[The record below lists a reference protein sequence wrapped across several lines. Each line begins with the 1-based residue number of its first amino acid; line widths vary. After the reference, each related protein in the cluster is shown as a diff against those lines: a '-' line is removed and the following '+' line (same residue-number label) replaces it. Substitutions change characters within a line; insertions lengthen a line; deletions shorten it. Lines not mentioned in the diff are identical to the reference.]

1 MFDKALTRL
10 SGFRYIVGVLAGLD
24 ILQAFFII
32 GQAYFLSLSITHI
45 WEGNPFKSQ
54 ITFVVLFFLCH
65 FGRHLMTFF
74 KDRLLDDFSAR
85 EAKLMRQQLLKK
97 LFDLGPV
104 IVQKEGTG
112 NTITMTLDG
121 ITLVENYIHLILS
134 KMINMSI
141 IPWIILVFVF
151 YLDWESGLILLIV
164 FPIIIIFMIILGLA
178 AQARADKQYA
188 SFQVLSNHFL
198 DTLRGIDT
206 LKFLGISKRYAN
218 SIYQTSENFRKATM
232 SALKIGI
239 LSTFALDFFTTL
251 SIAVVAVFLGLRLIK
266 GEFELLPALT
276 VLILAPEYFLPVR
289 DFSSDY
295 HATLDGK
302 NAMQAIQKVLT
313 QDSIRK
319 EQVQIAP
326 WGSESRLTLENIA
339 IAYKDKRI
347 LEGTSY
353 QVTGFQKIGLIGM
366 SGSGKSSLTNL
377 ISGFLDTASGQIS
390 VDGQSVGN
398 LDQDD
403 WQKQVIYIPQ
413 SPYLFDL
420 SLRDNIAFYTP
431 DAPLED
437 IQKAIA
443 VVGLESFVAS
453 LPEGIDTIIGSGS
466 RPLSGGQAQRIAL
479 ARAFLDKSR
488 RIMILDEPTAHL
500 DIETELEL
508 KEKILPLF
516 QDRLVFLATHRLH
529 WLGDMDEILV
539 LSQGRLVEV
548 GSYKDLLEQKG
559 QLYQLVTAMGGDSNV
574 SY

>member
-10 SGFRYIVGVLAGLD
+10 SGFKHIVGVLAGLD

-32 GQAYFLSLSITHI
+32 GQAYYLSVAITRI
-45 WEGNPFKSQ
+45 WEGNPLDKQLIWVF
-54 ITFVVLFFLCH
+54 LFFLCH
-65 FGRHLMTFF
+65 LGRHLMTFF

-85 EAKLMRQQLLKK
+85 EAKNMRQQLLKK

-112 NTITMTLDG
+112 NTITMALDG
-121 ITLVENYIHLILS
+121 VTLVENYIHLILS
-134 KMINMSI
+134 KMINLSI
-141 IPWIILVFVF
+141 IPWVIVAFVF
-151 YLDWESGLILLIV
+151 YLDWQSGLILLIV

-178 AQARADKQYA
+178 AQTRADKQYA
-188 SFQVLSNHFL
+188 TYQILSNHFL
-198 DTLRGIDT
+198 DTLRGLDT
-206 LKFLGISKRYAN
+206 LKFLGISQPYGS
-218 SIYQTSENFRKATM
+218 SIYQTSEQFRKATM
-232 SALKIGI
+232 SALRIGI

-276 VLILAPEYFLPVR
+276 ILILASEYFLPVR

-302 NAMQAIQKVLT
+302 NAMQAIQKVLA

-319 EQVQIAP
+319 EQVKIAN
-326 WGSESRLTLENIA
+326 WDSASQLRLENIA
-339 IAYKDKRI
+339 IAYEDKNI

-353 QVTGFQKIGLIGM
+353 KVTGFQKIALVGM
-366 SGSGKSSLTNL
+366 SGSGKSSLINL
-377 ISGFLDTASGQIS
+377 LSGFLDTASGSIS
-390 VDGQSVGN
+390 VDGQPVAN

-413 SPYLFDL
+413 SPYLFNL

-431 DAPLED
+431 EASLEA
-437 IQKAIA
+437 IQEAIT
-443 VVGLESFVAS
+443 VVGLESFVDT
-453 LPEGIDTIIGSGS
+453 LPQGLDTVIGSGS

-479 ARAFLDKSR
+479 ARAFLDQSR
-488 RIMILDEPTAHL
+488 RILILDEPTAHL

-508 KEKILPLF
+508 KDKILPLF
-516 QDRLVFLATHRLH
+516 KDRLVFLATHRLH
-529 WLGDMDEILV
+529 WLRDMDEILV
-539 LSQGRLVEV
+539 LNQGQVVEV
-548 GSYKDLLEQKG
+548 GAYEHLLGQKG
-559 QLYQLVTAMGGDSNV
+559 YLYQLVTAMGGDTSV
-574 SY
+574 

>member
-10 SGFRYIVGVLAGLD
+10 SGFKHIVGVLAGLD

-32 GQAYFLSLSITHI
+32 GQAYYLSVAITRI
-45 WEGNPFKSQ
+45 WEGNPLDKQLIWVF
-54 ITFVVLFFLCH
+54 LFFLCH
-65 FGRHLMTFF
+65 LGRHLMTFF

-85 EAKLMRQQLLKK
+85 EAKNMRQQLLKK

-112 NTITMTLDG
+112 NTITMALDG
-121 ITLVENYIHLILS
+121 VTLVENYIHLILS
-134 KMINMSI
+134 KMINLSI
-141 IPWIILVFVF
+141 IPWVIVAFVF
-151 YLDWESGLILLIV
+151 YLDWQSGFILLIV

-188 SFQVLSNHFL
+188 TYQILSNHFL
-198 DTLRGIDT
+198 DTLRGLDT
-206 LKFLGISKRYAN
+206 LKFLGISQPYGS
-218 SIYQTSENFRKATM
+218 SIYQTSEQFRKATM
-232 SALKIGI
+232 SALRIGI

-276 VLILAPEYFLPVR
+276 ILILAPEYFLPVR

-302 NAMQAIQKVLT
+302 NAMQAIQKVLA

-319 EQVQIAP
+319 EQVKIAN
-326 WGSESRLTLENIA
+326 WDSASQLRLENIA
-339 IAYKDKRI
+339 IAYEDKNI

-353 QVTGFQKIGLIGM
+353 QVTGFQKIALVGM
-366 SGSGKSSLTNL
+366 SGSGKSSLINL
-377 ISGFLDTASGQIS
+377 LSGFLDTASGSIS
-390 VDGQSVGN
+390 VDGQPVAN

-413 SPYLFDL
+413 SPYLFNL

-431 DAPLED
+431 DASLEA
-437 IQKAIA
+437 IQEAIT
-443 VVGLESFVAS
+443 VVGLESFVDT
-453 LPEGIDTIIGSGS
+453 LPQGLDTVIGSGS

-479 ARAFLDKSR
+479 ARAFLDQSR
-488 RIMILDEPTAHL
+488 RILILDEPTAHL

-508 KEKILPLF
+508 KDKILPLF
-516 QDRLVFLATHRLH
+516 KDRLVFLATHRLH
-529 WLGDMDEILV
+529 WLRDMDEILV
-539 LSQGRLVEV
+539 LNQGQVVEV
-548 GSYKDLLEQKG
+548 GAYEHLLGQKG
-559 QLYQLVTAMGGDSNV
+559 YLYQLVTAMGGDTSV
-574 SY
+574 

>member
-10 SGFRYIVGVLAGLD
+10 SGFKHIVGVLAGLD
-24 ILQAFFII
+24 ILQALFII
-32 GQAYFLSLSITHI
+32 GQAYYLSVAITRI
-45 WEGNPFKSQ
+45 WEGNPLDKQLIWVF
-54 ITFVVLFFLCH
+54 LFFLCH
-65 FGRHLMTFF
+65 LGRHLMTFF

-85 EAKLMRQQLLKK
+85 EAQNMRQQLLKK

-112 NTITMTLDG
+112 NTITMALDG
-121 ITLVENYIHLILS
+121 VTLVENYIHLILS
-134 KMINMSI
+134 KMINLSI
-141 IPWIILVFVF
+141 IPWVIVAFVF
-151 YLDWESGLILLIV
+151 YLDWQSGLILLIV

-188 SFQVLSNHFL
+188 TYQILSNHFL
-198 DTLRGIDT
+198 DTLRGLDT
-206 LKFLGISKRYAN
+206 LKFLGISQPYGS
-218 SIYQTSENFRKATM
+218 SIYQTSEQFRKATM
-232 SALKIGI
+232 SALRIGI

-276 VLILAPEYFLPVR
+276 ILILAPEYFLPVR

-302 NAMQAIQKVLT
+302 NAMQAIQKVLA

-319 EQVQIAP
+319 EQVKIAN
-326 WGSESRLTLENIA
+326 WDSASQLRLENIA
-339 IAYKDKRI
+339 IAYEDKNI

-353 QVTGFQKIGLIGM
+353 QVTGFQKIALVGM
-366 SGSGKSSLTNL
+366 SGSGKSSLINL
-377 ISGFLDTASGQIS
+377 LSGFLDTASGSIS
-390 VDGQSVGN
+390 VDGQPVAN

-413 SPYLFDL
+413 SPYLFNL

-431 DAPLED
+431 DASLEA
-437 IQKAIA
+437 IQEAIT
-443 VVGLESFVAS
+443 VVGLESFVDT
-453 LPEGIDTIIGSGS
+453 LPQGLDTVIGSGS

-479 ARAFLDKSR
+479 ARAFLDQSR
-488 RIMILDEPTAHL
+488 RILILDEPTAHL

-508 KEKILPLF
+508 KDKILPLF
-516 QDRLVFLATHRLH
+516 KDRLVFLATHRLH
-529 WLGDMDEILV
+529 WLRDMDEILV
-539 LSQGRLVEV
+539 LNQGQVVEV
-548 GSYKDLLEQKG
+548 GAYEHLLGQKG
-559 QLYQLVTAMGGDSNV
+559 YLYQLVTAMGGDTSV
-574 SY
+574 

>member
-10 SGFRYIVGVLAGLD
+10 SGFKQIVGLLVGLD

-32 GQAYFLSLSITHI
+32 GQAYFLSLSITRV
-45 WEGNPFKSQ
+45 WEGNPLKQQ
-54 ITFVVLFFLCH
+54 IVWIILFFLCH
-65 FGRHLMTFF
+65 LGRHVMTFF
-74 KDRLLDDFSAR
+74 KDNILDDFSAR
-85 EAKLMRQQLLKK
+85 EAKLMRQKLLKK

-112 NTITMTLDG
+112 NTITMALDG
-121 ITLVENYIHLILS
+121 IDLVENYIHLILS

-141 IPWIILVFVF
+141 IPWIILAFVF
-151 YLDWESGLILLIV
+151 LLDWESGLTLLIV

-178 AQARADKQYA
+178 AQARADKQYE
-188 SFQVLSNHFL
+188 SYQVLSNHFL

-206 LKFLGISKRYAN
+206 LKFLGISKRYGN

-232 SALKIGI
+232 SALRIGI

-266 GEFELLPALT
+266 GEFDLLPALT

-302 NAMQAIQKVLT
+302 NAMQAIGKILN
-313 QDSIRK
+313 QDSIRGQ
-319 EQVQIAP
+319 QVAIDTWSASSQL
-326 WGSESRLTLENIA
+326 SLENIA
-339 IAYKDKRI
+339 ISYEDKTI

-353 QVTGFQKIGLIGM
+353 QVKGFKTVGLIGM
-366 SGSGKSSLTNL
+366 SGSGKSSLINL
-377 ISGFLDTASGQIS
+377 ISGFLDKPAGEILI
-390 VDGQSVGN
+390 DGEEVPN
-398 LDQDD
+398 LNQDG

-420 SLRDNIAFYTP
+420 SLKANIAFYTP
-431 DAPLED
+431 EATLED
-437 IQKAIA
+437 IQEAIR
-443 VVGLESFVAS
+443 VVGLEEFVEG
-453 LPEGIDTIIGSGS
+453 LPDGLDTMIGGGS

-516 QDRLVFLATHRLH
+516 QNRLVFLATHRLH
-529 WLGDMDEILV
+529 WLNDMDDILV
-539 LSQGRLVEV
+539 FNDGQLVEQGV
-548 GSYKDLLEQKG
+548 YEDLLAQNG
-559 QLYQLVTAMGGDSNV
+559 QLYQLVTAMGGGQDV
-574 SY
+574 

>member
-10 SGFRYIVGVLAGLD
+10 SGFKHIVGVLAGLD
-24 ILQAFFII
+24 ILQALFII
-32 GQAYFLSLSITHI
+32 GQAYYLSVAITRI
-45 WEGNPFKSQ
+45 WEGNPLDKQLIWVF
-54 ITFVVLFFLCH
+54 LFFLCH
-65 FGRHLMTFF
+65 LGRHLMTFF

-85 EAKLMRQQLLKK
+85 EAQNMRQQLLKK

-112 NTITMTLDG
+112 NTITMALDG
-121 ITLVENYIHLILS
+121 VTLVENYIHLILS
-134 KMINMSI
+134 KMINLSI
-141 IPWIILVFVF
+141 IPWVIVAFVF
-151 YLDWESGLILLIV
+151 YLDWQSGLILLIV

-188 SFQVLSNHFL
+188 TYQILSNHFL
-198 DTLRGIDT
+198 DTLRGLDT
-206 LKFLGISKRYAN
+206 LKFLGISQPYGS
-218 SIYQTSENFRKATM
+218 SIYQTSEQFRKATM
-232 SALKIGI
+232 SALRIGI

-276 VLILAPEYFLPVR
+276 ILILAPEYFLPVR

-302 NAMQAIQKVLT
+302 NAMQAIQKVLA

-319 EQVQIAP
+319 EQVKIAN
-326 WGSESRLTLENIA
+326 WDSASQLRLENIA
-339 IAYKDKRI
+339 IAYEDKNI

-353 QVTGFQKIGLIGM
+353 KVTGFQKIALVGM
-366 SGSGKSSLTNL
+366 SGSGKSSLINL
-377 ISGFLDTASGQIS
+377 LSGFLDTASGSIS
-390 VDGQSVGN
+390 VDGQPVAN

-413 SPYLFDL
+413 SPYLFNL

-431 DAPLED
+431 DASLEA
-437 IQKAIA
+437 IQEAIT
-443 VVGLESFVAS
+443 VVGLESFVDT
-453 LPEGIDTIIGSGS
+453 LPQGLDTVIGSGS

-479 ARAFLDKSR
+479 ARAFLDQSR
-488 RIMILDEPTAHL
+488 RILILDEPTAHL

-508 KEKILPLF
+508 KDKILPLF
-516 QDRLVFLATHRLH
+516 KDRLVFLATHRLH
-529 WLGDMDEILV
+529 WLRDMDEILV
-539 LSQGRLVEV
+539 LNQGQVVEV
-548 GSYKDLLEQKG
+548 GAYEHLLGQKG
-559 QLYQLVTAMGGDSNV
+559 YLYQLVTAMGGDTSV
-574 SY
+574 

>member
-10 SGFRYIVGVLAGLD
+10 SGFKHIVGVLAGLD

-32 GQAYFLSLSITHI
+32 GQAYYLSVAITRI
-45 WEGNPFKSQ
+45 WEGNPLDKQLIWVF
-54 ITFVVLFFLCH
+54 LFFLCH
-65 FGRHLMTFF
+65 LGRHLMTFF

-85 EAKLMRQQLLKK
+85 EAKNMRQQLLKK

-112 NTITMTLDG
+112 NTITMALDG
-121 ITLVENYIHLILS
+121 VTLVENYIHLILS
-134 KMINMSI
+134 KMINLSI
-141 IPWIILVFVF
+141 IPWVIVAFVF
-151 YLDWESGLILLIV
+151 YLDWQSGLILLIV
-164 FPIIIIFMIILGLA
+164 FPIIIIFMIILGLT

-188 SFQVLSNHFL
+188 TYQILSNHFL
-198 DTLRGIDT
+198 DTLRGLDT
-206 LKFLGISKRYAN
+206 LKFLGISQPYGS
-218 SIYQTSENFRKATM
+218 SIYQTSEQFRKATM
-232 SALKIGI
+232 SALRIGI

-276 VLILAPEYFLPVR
+276 ILILAPEYFLPVR

-302 NAMQAIQKVLT
+302 NAMQAIQKVLA

-319 EQVQIAP
+319 EQVKIAN
-326 WGSESRLTLENIA
+326 WDSASQLRLENIA
-339 IAYKDKRI
+339 IAYEDKNI

-353 QVTGFQKIGLIGM
+353 KVTGFQKIALVGM
-366 SGSGKSSLTNL
+366 SGSGKSSLINL
-377 ISGFLDTASGQIS
+377 LSGFLDTASGSIS
-390 VDGQSVGN
+390 VDGQPVAN

-413 SPYLFDL
+413 SPYLFNL

-431 DAPLED
+431 DASLEA
-437 IQKAIA
+437 IQEAIT
-443 VVGLESFVAS
+443 VVGLESFVDT
-453 LPEGIDTIIGSGS
+453 LPQGLDTVIGSGS

-479 ARAFLDKSR
+479 ARAFLDQSR
-488 RIMILDEPTAHL
+488 RILILDEPTAHL

-508 KEKILPLF
+508 KDKILPLF
-516 QDRLVFLATHRLH
+516 KDRLVFLATHRLH
-529 WLGDMDEILV
+529 WLRDMDEILV
-539 LSQGRLVEV
+539 LNQGQVVEV
-548 GSYKDLLEQKG
+548 GAYEHLLGQKG
-559 QLYQLVTAMGGDSNV
+559 YLYQLVTAMGGDTSV
-574 SY
+574 

>member
-10 SGFRYIVGVLAGLD
+10 SGFKHIVGVLAGLD

-32 GQAYFLSLSITHI
+32 GQAYYLSVAITRI
-45 WEGNPFKSQ
+45 WEGNPLDKQLIWVF
-54 ITFVVLFFLCH
+54 LFFLCH
-65 FGRHLMTFF
+65 LGRHLMTFF

-85 EAKLMRQQLLKK
+85 EAKNMRQQLLKK

-112 NTITMTLDG
+112 NTITMALDG
-121 ITLVENYIHLILS
+121 VTLVENYIHLILS
-134 KMINMSI
+134 KMINLSI
-141 IPWIILVFVF
+141 IPWVIVAFVF
-151 YLDWESGLILLIV
+151 YLDWQSGLILLIV

-188 SFQVLSNHFL
+188 TYQILSNHFL
-198 DTLRGIDT
+198 DTLRGLDT
-206 LKFLGISKRYAN
+206 LKFLGISQPYGS
-218 SIYQTSENFRKATM
+218 SIYQTSEQFRKATM
-232 SALKIGI
+232 SALRIGI

-276 VLILAPEYFLPVR
+276 ILILAPEYFLPVR

-302 NAMQAIQKVLT
+302 NAMQAIQKVLA

-319 EQVQIAP
+319 EQVKIAT
-326 WGSESRLTLENIA
+326 WDSASQLRLENIA
-339 IAYKDKRI
+339 IAYEDKNI

-353 QVTGFQKIGLIGM
+353 QVEGFQKIALVGM
-366 SGSGKSSLTNL
+366 SGSGKSSLINL
-377 ISGFLDTASGQIS
+377 LSGFLDTASGSIS
-390 VDGQSVGN
+390 VDGQPVAN

-413 SPYLFDL
+413 SPYLFNL

-431 DAPLED
+431 DASLEA
-437 IQKAIA
+437 IQEAIT
-443 VVGLESFVAS
+443 VVGLESFVDT
-453 LPEGIDTIIGSGS
+453 LPQGLDTVIGSGS

-479 ARAFLDKSR
+479 ARAFLDQSR
-488 RIMILDEPTAHL
+488 RILILDEPTAHL

-508 KEKILPLF
+508 KDKILPLF
-516 QDRLVFLATHRLH
+516 KDRLVFLATHRLH
-529 WLGDMDEILV
+529 WLRDMDEILV
-539 LSQGRLVEV
+539 LNQGQVVEV
-548 GSYKDLLEQKG
+548 GAYEHLLGQKG
-559 QLYQLVTAMGGDSNV
+559 YLYQLVTAMGGDTSV
-574 SY
+574 